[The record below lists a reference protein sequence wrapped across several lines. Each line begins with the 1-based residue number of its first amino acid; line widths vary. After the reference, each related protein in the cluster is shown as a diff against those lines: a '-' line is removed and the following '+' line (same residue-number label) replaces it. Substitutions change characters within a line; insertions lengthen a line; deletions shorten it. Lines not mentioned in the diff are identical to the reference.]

1 MKVEDRRF
9 FLYLLSIPDF
19 YAIVRNQ
26 TLPPGRIVRVNERVR
41 ARVMEVVNL
50 RNGDVRKILG
60 DYVQYSTFKNVDEW
74 LSHLRRKYHGK
85 LPTKLVLLRIL
96 YD

>member
-1 MKVEDRRF
+1 MRVEDRRF
-9 FLYLLSIPDF
+9 LRYLLSGPDF

-26 TLPPGRIVRVNERVR
+26 TLPPGSIVRVNERVR
-41 ARVMEVVNL
+41 ARVVEVVNL
-50 RNGDVRKILG
+50 RNGDTRKILG
-60 DYVQYSTFKNVDEW
+60 DYVQYSTFKNVNEW

>member
-1 MKVEDRRF
+1 LRVEDRRF
-9 FLYLLSIPDF
+9 FRYLLSGPDF

-26 TLPPGRIVRVNERVR
+26 TLPPGSIVRVNERVM
-41 ARVMEVVNL
+41 ARVVKVVNL
-50 RNGDVRKILG
+50 RNGDVQKILG
-60 DYVQYSTFKNVDEW
+60 NYVQYSTFKDVDEW
-74 LSHLRRKYHGK
+74 LSHLRRRYHGK

>member
-1 MKVEDRRF
+1 LRVEGRRF
-9 FLYLLSIPDF
+9 LRYLLSGPDF

-26 TLPPGRIVRVNERVR
+26 TLPPGSIVRVNERVM
-41 ARVMEVVNL
+41 ARVVKVVNL

-60 DYVQYSTFKNVDEW
+60 DYVQYSTFKDVDEW
-74 LSHLRRKYHGK
+74 LSHLRRRYHGK

>member
-1 MKVEDRRF
+1 VQDRRF
-9 FLYLLSIPDF
+9 LRYLLSGPDF

-41 ARVMEVVNL
+41 ARVVKVVNL

-74 LSHLRRKYHGK
+74 LSHLRRRYHGK

>member
-1 MKVEDRRF
+1 MKVENERF
-9 FLYLLSIPDF
+9 FRYLLSGPDF

-26 TLPPGRIVRVNERVR
+26 TLPPGSIVRVNERVM
-41 ARVMEVVNL
+41 ARVVKVVNL
-50 RNGDVRKILG
+50 RNGDVQKILG
-60 DYVQYSTFKNVDEW
+60 NYVQYSTFKDVDEW
-74 LSHLRRKYHGK
+74 LSHLRRRYHGK